1 MQNARPYLTL
11 SYILFRVWRCISDVF
26 KTLEILIDE
35 CIWHN
40 TMWLRHWTTRRVSHY
55 PAEQIRIFSDLM
67 SDLIQTCWAD
77 NQPPL
82 FSYLTSSFIPE
93 WKNRDNSGNKK
104 LVCRCKGKTINLPED
119 SGLWEM
125 KPYRTNKKKVKGY
138 IDMKKE
144 YFFCN
149 KQSCTTCSSAMDIS
163 IWLSNI
169 ICLRKQLLVLF
180 CKMCS
185 SLRILVQC
193 K

>member
-11 SYILFRVWRCISDVF
+11 SYIIFRVWRCISDVF

-67 SDLIQTCWAD
+67 SDLIQTCSVFLLLII
-77 NQPPL
+77 NLVVLYQRGKIGTTL
-82 FSYLTSSFIPE
+82 GIE
-93 WKNRDNSGNKK
+93 

-138 IDMKKE
+138 IDMKII
-144 YFFCN
+144 FFYN

-169 ICLRKQLLVLF
+169 IWLRKQL
-180 CKMCS
+180 
-185 SLRILVQC
+185 
-193 K
+193 